1 MATTTLNTKIK
12 LRYDTLANW
21 QDLTV
26 TGKGGNLVLL
36 KGEVAFCEVPA
47 ATLANNTID
56 ANGASTVNGVTA
68 NNMPTI
74 IFKVGDGVHA
84 FKDLNWGSALAAD
97 VYAWAKA
104 ANKPGYTA
112 SEITIADADG
122 NTETTNVEAALA
134 EIYGLI
140 DALQG
145 GEGAYSLTSLKNAI
159 DLLNDDS
166 STEGSVAYAV
176 AQEASRIDAV
186 TGTPDSGKTLQAEI
200 DDVETAITT
209 LNGNASTSGSVA
221 YAVAQ
226 EASRI
231 DAVTGTP
238 DSGKTLQAEI
248 DDVETAITTLNGD
261 DTTTGSVAKSIK
273 DAIDN
278 LDLDST
284 YAGIAYEDKV
294 DTLIGNVS
302 GDDEKSVRTI
312 SAEEVAK
319 IVANAPTS
327 YDTLK
332 EIADWIQ
339 SDQTGAAKMAN
350 DITALQTKTELGT
363 YDNSGTPTQYATVK
377 AYVEAVTGDIDD
389 DVDALDTRLT
399 TAEGDIDTLETA
411 IGVLNGNASTSGSV
425 AKAVADEAS
434 RIDAIT
440 GTPDSGKTLQ
450 GEIDDLETAVGV
462 LNGDNTTAGS
472 VAKAVKDAV
481 DAIDYTVTAPEITAA
496 NQTNAAFVNVLTG
509 FEIENGGL
517 KTNTTTSQTLAKVA
531 TTGRI
536 DHLIYEELV
545 LDGGDAGIPAQSGN

>member
-26 TGKGGNLVLL
+26 EGKGGNLILL
-36 KGEVAFCEVPA
+36 KGEVAFCEVPSA
-47 ATLANNTID
+47 SVANNTVD
-56 ANGASTVNGVTA
+56 ANSVSTVNGVTA

-122 NTETTNVEAALA
+122 NTEATNVEAALT

-176 AQEASRIDAV
+176 AQEASRIDAI
-186 TGTPDSGKTLQAEI
+186 TGTPDANMTLQGEI
-200 DDVETAITT
+200 DAVETDVAT
-209 LNGNASTSGSVA
+209 LNGDANTSGSVA

-261 DTTTGSVAKSIK
+261 NTTTGSVAKSIK
-273 DAIDN
+273 DAIDGLN
-278 LDLDST
+278 LSTT
-284 YAGIAYEDKV
+284 YAGKAYEGKV
-294 DTLIGNVS
+294 DTLIDTDTG
-302 GDDEKSVRTI
+302 KSVRTI

-319 IVANAPTS
+319 IVANAPAS

-363 YDNSGTPTQYATVK
+363 YDNNGTPTQYATVK

-411 IGVLNGNASTSGSV
+411 VGVLNGDASTTGSV

-434 RIDAIT
+434 RIDAVT

-472 VAKAVKDAV
+472 VAKTVKDAV
-481 DAIDYTVTAPEITAA
+481 DAIDYTVTAPEIAA
-496 NQTNAAFVNVLTG
+496 ADQTDAAFVNVLTG

-545 LDGGDAGIPAQSGN
+545 LDGGDAGIPAQAPAQGD